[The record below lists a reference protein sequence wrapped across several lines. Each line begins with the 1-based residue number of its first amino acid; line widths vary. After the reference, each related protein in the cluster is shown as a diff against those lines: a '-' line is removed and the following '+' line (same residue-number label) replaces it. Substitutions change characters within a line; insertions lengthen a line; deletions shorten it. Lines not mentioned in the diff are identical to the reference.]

1 MRTGFDR
8 GMLNSGDGGAGPST
22 TGRAAM
28 TGPVAL
34 PAGVWLAI
42 VQVVRL
48 YQKDC
53 VPLGIVT

>member
-28 TGPVAL
+28 AGPVAL
-34 PAGVWLAI
+34 PAGFWLAI
-42 VQVVRL
+42 MRWCAVLCILENGYSVS
-48 YQKDC
+48 
-53 VPLGIVT
+53 